1 MNSEE
6 RRLKR
11 YKRRK
16 AKRDLKK
23 QKKIDG
29 HNTLEA
35 VADGNALVEAFYESR
50 KEVSWKASVQRY
62 EMNLLRNT
70 LESKRKLEMG
80 EDVSQGFIEFSL
92 MERGKTRW
100 IKSVHIKERCVQRS
114 LCDNVLV
121 PVIQRGLIYDN
132 GASMKNK
139 GIHFALNRMDA
150 HLHRF
155 YRNNGFSNDGYILLI
170 DFSGYFDNIL
180 HEPIYD
186 ILRNEFKDER
196 LLRLTRQLIEPFD
209 SNGEHKS
216 LGIGSQIS
224 QILAVRYPT
233 EIDMYVKQKLHIKY
247 YGRYM
252 DDSYLIHHDKEYL
265 KQCLEE
271 MKALYAKYGIIVNT
285 KKTQIV
291 KLSHGFT
298 FLKVHHILNEN
309 GKIIKKPCKASIVRE
324 RRKLKKLKKKLDN
337 GEIKYED
344 IECQYQS
351 WRGYISY
358 TDCYNT
364 VKRMDN
370 LYNELFIEHFNI
382 EPLSRAGEKPTR
394 FFNAKERTVKEDG
407 RKKRKVS
414 GRERNCGEKAEVG
427 PDGLPGD

>member
-1 MNSEE
+1 MNSDE
-6 RRLKR
+6 RRLNR

-16 AKRDLKK
+16 AKRDLKRK
-23 QKKIDG
+23 RRVEGRD
-29 HNTLEA
+29 TLEA

-70 LESKRKLEMG
+70 LESKRKLETG

-92 MERGKTRW
+92 RERGKTRW
-100 IKSVHIKERCVQRS
+100 IKSVHIRERCVQRS

-121 PVIQRGLIYDN
+121 PVIQRSLIYDN

-139 GIHFALNRMDA
+139 GIHFALNRLDA

-155 YRNNGFSNDGYILLI
+155 YRSNGFSNDGYILLI

-186 ILRNEFKDER
+186 LLGKEFADER
-196 LLRLTRQLIEPFD
+196 LLNLTRQLIEPFD
-209 SNGEHKS
+209 ENGDKKS

-252 DDSYLIHHDKEYL
+252 DDSYLIHHDKKYL

-271 MKALYAKYGIIVNT
+271 MKVLYAKYGIIVNT

-291 KLSHGFT
+291 KLSRGFT
-298 FLKVHHILNEN
+298 FLKVHHILTES

-337 GEIKYED
+337 GEIMYAD

-351 WRGYISY
+351 WRGYIGY
-358 TDCYNT
+358 TDCYHT
-364 VKRMDN
+364 VKRMDK
-370 LYNELFIEHFNI
+370 LYNELFIEQFNT

-394 FFNAKERTVKEDG
+394 FFCVKERMVKEYG
-407 RKKRKVS
+407 RKERKVS
-414 GRERNCGEKAEVG
+414 GGERDCSTEAEVG
-427 PDGLPGD
+427 ADRLPGD